1 MIHSSH
7 VKKDKTAGYGMA
19 IFGFA
24 LILLSALSYLTHAKT
39 LSPTALIMGIVL
51 LVVGV
56 SIVRK
61 TSQR

>member
-1 MIHSSH
+1 